1 MKHHFAAIA
10 SVLGLVLFACGD
22 TKESQPP
29 ADVAR
34 PAEARQAYDPNEPV
48 TLQVEGVG
56 EVRLFLNPDD
66 GVITPWI
73 LGKKV
78 WEETETHWLANS
90 IRPGD
95 TVVDIGANIG
105 YYSVVAGKLVGEKG
119 RVIAFEPDPVAASF
133 IRKNLELNGLSNVTV
148 EQKAVSNAPG
158 SIRLFLSE
166 ENKGDH
172 RIYQPEG
179 EERPFVDV
187 EAVALDD
194 YFAGGSTPDVVK
206 IDTQGA
212 ELAIFRGMAGTVKRA
227 DDFVIT
233 VEYSPHHLAGFG
245 GTGEQLLDVI
255 DAFGLAMYDLGGG
268 GPGLQPLE
276 RTSRKKLLDRFTPD
290 KMRFTNLLLL
300 KGRPKLLAQIKA
312 QLPPLR

>member
-1 MKHHFAAIA
+1 MVRF
-10 SVLGLVLFACGD
+10 VQACAERRNRSAVID
-22 TKESQPP
+22 S
-29 ADVAR
+29 AR
-34 PAEARQAYDPNEPV
+34 RETSLCRDC
-48 TLQVEGVG
+48 
-56 EVRLFLNPDD
+56 
-66 GVITPWI
+66 I
-73 LGKKV
+73 L
-78 WEETETHWLANS
+78 
-90 IRPGD
+90 
-95 TVVDIGANIG
+95 
-105 YYSVVAGKLVGEKG
+105 VAGKLVGEKG

-194 YFAGGSTPDVVK
+194 YFAGGSAPDVVK

-245 GTGEQLLDVI
+245 STGEQLLDVI

-276 RTSRKKLLDRFTPD
+276 RTSREKLLE
-290 KMRFTNLLLL
+290 RFTNLLLL
-300 KGRPKLLAQIKA
+300 NGRPKLLAQIKA